1 MTQKYKILLKPK
13 PWKTLSKFEHTCQT
27 ESIQVNI
34 SGINNPCHQ
43 VQLKFKGLDFE
54 FDGDTIILK
63 SQSDDTA
70 LELIAVLEDLAR
82 VVKTIKY

>member
-1 MTQKYKILLKPK
+1 VK
-13 PWKTLSKFEHTCQT
+13 
-27 ESIQVNI
+27 
-34 SGINNPCHQ
+34 
-43 VQLKFKGLDFE
+43 LKFKGLDFE